1 MFDPHN
7 MLVSTTARLGLVG
20 LALFLY
26 ITFTFVRMSWVTIK
40 HGKDDFIKSWGLCIT
55 ATFIAFFIQGMFE
68 EATSH
73 VPAIVLYSIF
83 AMMTILW
90 KIDSETS
97 SRTSQNLIS
106 HR

>member
-73 VPAIVLYSIF
+73 VPAIVLYTMF
-83 AMMTILW
+83 AIMTVLWHINSDLDSQILQ
-90 KIDSETS
+90 D
-97 SRTSQNLIS
+97 Q
-106 HR
+106 